1 MIELFVDGVKTTSG
15 TAIDLN
21 ESLGIDISAT
31 GDGHVADYTFS
42 TEDSATEALTT
53 AAPAATTT
61 GSSTIDS
68 TANAVDATL
77 GSGAYIGQTKRFVMT
92 EASNSS
98 TVSIA
103 VHETSDPEVATF
115 NAVDEYGV
123 FEWSGTEWVTIK
135 ATCTFV

>member
-1 MIELFVDGVKTTSG
+1 MEIFKDGTKVTSG

-21 ESLGIDISAT
+21 ESTGIDIVAT
-31 GDGHVADYTFS
+31 GDGHEGDFS
-42 TEDSATEALTT
+42 ISIEGAATEALTT
-53 AAPAATTT
+53 AAPAVSLAT

-68 TANAVDATL
+68 TANAVEATL
-77 GSGAYIGQTKRFVMT
+77 AAGTYIGQIKTIVMT

-103 VHETSDPEVATF
+103 NHQTADPEVATF
-115 NAVDEYGV
+115 DAVDETGV
-123 FEWSGTEWVTIK
+123 FLWSGTEWVTIF

>member
-1 MIELFVDGVKTTSG
+1 MEFFKDGVRLASG
-15 TAIDLN
+15 SAINLN
-21 ESLGIDISAT
+21 ESTGIDIVAT
-31 GDGHVADYTFS
+31 SDGHEGDFTISVEAA
-42 TEDSATEALTT
+42 ATEAVTT
-53 AAPAATTT
+53 SAPALAVS

-77 GSGAYIGQTKRFVMT
+77 AAGQYIGQIKTIVMT

-103 VHETSDPEVATF
+103 NHQTADPEVATF
-115 NAVDEYGV
+115 NAVDETGV
-123 FEWSGTEWVTIK
+123 FMWTGTEWVTIF